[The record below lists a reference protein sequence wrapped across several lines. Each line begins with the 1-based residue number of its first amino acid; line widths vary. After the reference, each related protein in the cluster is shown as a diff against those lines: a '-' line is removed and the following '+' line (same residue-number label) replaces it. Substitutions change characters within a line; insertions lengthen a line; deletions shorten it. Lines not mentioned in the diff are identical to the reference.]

1 MKDKDIFVINSTDTR
16 EGVVAGSPV
25 YSTNLYISWDK
36 VCQTML
42 DNLQSDI
49 DASDLVEARING
61 DVVMRVG
68 EQERYDYLT
77 SLDVAKFKEL
87 YGYEQVCI
95 AIECT
100 TGTIYHELHRFSV
113 PMD

>member
-1 MKDKDIFVINSTDTR
+1 MEFKDIFVTNSTDTR
-16 EGVVAGSPV
+16 EGIVAGSPV
-25 YSTNLYISWDK
+25 YSTKIFTSWDK
-36 VCQTML
+36 VCQSML
-42 DNLQSDI
+42 DDLQSDI

-68 EQERYDYLT
+68 EKERYDYLT
-77 SLDVAKFKEL
+77 SLDVATFKDL
-87 YGYEQVCI
+87 YGYEVVCI

>member
-1 MKDKDIFVINSTDTR
+1 MKIKDIFVTNSTDTR
-16 EGVVAGSPV
+16 DGVVSGSPV
-25 YSTNLYISWDK
+25 YSTKMYTSWDK
-36 VCQTML
+36 VCQAML
-42 DNLQSDI
+42 DDLQSDI

-77 SLDVAKFKEL
+77 SLDVDKFKEL
-87 YGYEQVCI
+87 YGYELVCI

-100 TGTIYHELHRFSV
+100 SGTIYHELHRFSV

>member
-1 MKDKDIFVINSTDTR
+1 MKFKDIFVTNSTDTR

-25 YSTNLYISWDK
+25 YSTKIFTSWDK
-36 VCQTML
+36 VCQSML
-42 DNLQSDI
+42 DDLQSDI

-61 DVVMRVG
+61 DVVMRSG
-68 EQERYDYLT
+68 EQERYNNLT
-77 SLDVAKFKEL
+77 SMEVDKFKEL

-95 AIECT
+95 AIECA